1 MDTALPETLQGH
13 RADSC
18 SADSLQAP
26 ISVQRENGESSCA
39 HDSKL
44 EKKVSSEV
52 EEAELTIE
60 KSAAALHILEKLQT
74 LPWCRID
81 TSFKS
86 TLFPYF
92 AHNLIQV
99 TREWLN
105 WEGEGVTQHLAQHF
119 EALETAFAQISA
131 NRN

>member
-1 MDTALPETLQGH
+1 MF
-13 RADSC
+13 
-18 SADSLQAP
+18 
-26 ISVQRENGESSCA
+26 
-39 HDSKL
+39 
-44 EKKVSSEV
+44 SEV
-52 EEAELTIE
+52 QEAELTVE

-131 NRN
+131 NGN